1 MTYNDIINLKS
12 YLIKL
17 MKMYS
22 NSYEKFLYEKTEEYR
37 KNWRDSVSEV
47 ERLSKENADLKMKI
61 ERERQLHKLQL
72 EQYATKLTLKG

>member
-22 NSYEKFLYEKTEEYR
+22 NSYEKFLYEKQQEYLN
-37 KNWRDSVSEV
+37 NWRDSVSQI
-47 ERLSKENADLKMKI
+47 ERLSEENANLKMTI

-72 EQYATKLTLKG
+72 EQYATKLALN

>member
-1 MTYNDIINLKS
+1 
-12 YLIKL
+12 

-47 ERLSKENADLKMKI
+47 ERLSKENADLKMTI

-72 EQYATKLTLKG
+72 VFLLSGFFIFLKLY

>member
-1 MTYNDIINLKS
+1 
-12 YLIKL
+12 

-37 KNWRDSVSEV
+37 NNWKNAVTEI
-47 ERLSKENADLKMKI
+47 EKLSNENSNLKMTI

-72 EQYATKLTLKG
+72 EQYASKLTLK

>member
-1 MTYNDIINLKS
+1 MT
-12 YLIKL
+12 
-17 MKMYS
+17 MYS

-37 KNWRDSVSEV
+37 KNWKNAVTEI
-47 ERLSKENADLKMKI
+47 EKLSKENADLKITI

>member
-1 MTYNDIINLKS
+1 MTI
-12 YLIKL
+12 
-17 MKMYS
+17 YS

-37 KNWRDSVSEV
+37 KNWNDAVTEI
-47 ERLSKENADLKMKI
+47 EKLSNENSNLKMTI

>member
-1 MTYNDIINLKS
+1 MT
-12 YLIKL
+12 
-17 MKMYS
+17 MYS

-37 KNWRDSVSEV
+37 NNWKNAVTEI
-47 ERLSKENADLKMKI
+47 EKLSNENSDLKMTI

>member
-1 MTYNDIINLKS
+1 
-12 YLIKL
+12 

-47 ERLSKENADLKMKI
+47 ERLSK
-61 ERERQLHKLQL
+61 
-72 EQYATKLTLKG
+72 

>member
-1 MTYNDIINLKS
+1 
-12 YLIKL
+12 

-37 KNWRDSVSEV
+37 KNWSKAVTEI
-47 ERLSKENADLKMKI
+47 EKLSNENSNLKMKI

-72 EQYATKLTLKG
+72 EQYATKLALK

>member
-47 ERLSKENADLKMKI
+47 ERLSKENADLKMTI